1 MLFGIDVGGTHTDA
15 VLIDKEKGI
24 RAYTKIPTVP
34 DDLLGSIR
42 AAIKE
47 ILSREKNINIQRFN
61 LSTTLCTNAIV
72 QDMLAPVGMLVS
84 AGPGIHPENFRIGD
98 FYEIIPGGLD
108 HRGTEISPL
117 DLDYAKKVMDSF
129 LKEGIEVF
137 SVVSKFSPRNPLH
150 EEQLASLIKDKA
162 KFITKGYNLSAQL
175 NFPRRITTAYYN
187 SAVWPIFI
195 KFLDSVEDCLN
206 EFNFSPQIN
215 ILKADGGTMTIVGA
229 RMFPVES
236 IFSGPAASVMGI
248 ISLCD
253 IREDAIVMDVGGTT
267 TDIGVFASGVP
278 LIEPENVS
286 LKQRPTLVR
295 AMKVKSIGL
304 GGDSMV
310 CLQDDAINVGPKRVG
325 PCMASGGDIPTF
337 LDALNIIS
345 DVCYGDKEASFR
357 GIAQL
362 TNGKSCV
369 PNETATKI
377 VEQGCKILKKEVTEF
392 INEINERPI
401 YTIHELLEFRKI
413 EPKKI
418 YLMGGPAKILA
429 PFVEREFG
437 LPVIVPEYFEVA
449 NAIGAALARPTM
461 QAELLAD
468 TEKCIMTIPEL
479 GITERVSKHYN
490 LKVAREELKAKMEKY
505 INEKLLWDIDLNDI
519 EIIEES
525 SMNMVKDV
533 FTVGKD
539 IRVRCQVRPSI
550 SKEFESI
557 VRCICNK

>member
-15 VLIDKEKGI
+15 VLIDREKGI
-24 RAYTKIPTVP
+24 RAYAKIPTVTH
-34 DDLLGSIR
+34 DLLGSIR

-47 ILSREKNINIQRFN
+47 ILSQEKNINIQRFN

-98 FYEIIPGGLD
+98 YYEIIPGGLD

-117 DLDYAKKVMDSF
+117 DLDYAKKVVDSF

-162 KFITKGYNLSAQL
+162 RFITKGYNLSGQL
-175 NFPRRITTAYYN
+175 NFPRRIATAYYN
-187 SAVWPIFI
+187 SAVWPIFVN
-195 KFLDSVEDCLN
+195 FLDSVEDCLE

-215 ILKADGGTMTIVGA
+215 ILKADGGTMTIAGA
-229 RMFPVES
+229 RMYPVES

-248 ISLCD
+248 IALCD
-253 IREDAIVMDVGGTT
+253 IKEDAIVMDVGGTT
-267 TDIGVFASGVP
+267 TDIGVFAAGDP

-310 CLQDDAINVGPKRVG
+310 CIVDDSINVGPKRVG
-325 PCMASGGDIPTF
+325 PCMASGGDTPTF

-362 TNGKSCV
+362 NNGKFCV

-377 VEQGCKILKKEVTEF
+377 VEQGCKILKKEVSDF
-392 INEINERPI
+392 IDEINERPI